1 MASAA
6 SPPVADKS
14 QDTEKAAAETLRRLY
29 VFNGGFLTQGRIR
42 RILTLAGYDITLGK
56 PSQDDLVG
64 VWGQSPTSPHGD
76 AVAGW
81 TGANVLRVEDAFLR
95 SVLPGRMGEP
105 PIGLSLDRSGVHFDP
120 ATRSDLEQ
128 ILTDN
133 PLDDAVVLTRARDGI
148 ERMKRLH
155 LSKYSGFDPAIPAP
169 DPGYVLVIDQTKG
182 DASVKASRADSNSFK
197 EMLFL
202 AQEENPGARIII
214 KTHPESRNG
223 LREGYFSGIDGE
235 GRIEVCDAPISPWA
249 LLDGAVAVY
258 TVSSQ
263 LGFEA
268 ILAGHKP
275 VVLGQ
280 PFYMG
285 WGLTDDRQPLDR
297 RQRNLTRAQLFAA
310 AMILFPIWYD
320 PYRDRLCSFETALD
334 TMEALTRAWRDDH
347 RGWTAAGMS
356 RWKRPHLRAMF
367 GAAKGITFR
376 RAPAKD
382 DTPFMAWAGR
392 MDGAAQTANAVRV
405 EDGFLRSRGLGARL
419 VPPLSLVLDRQGI
432 YYDPTGPSDLED
444 LINASEGLSQAD
456 RARAGKL
463 IARLARHRISKYN
476 TGAGAIPQGLP
487 AGRRILVVGQVEDD
501 ASVRLGAGDIRTNEA
516 LLAKARAANPAAVIL
531 YKPHPDVLAGLRKGT
546 VADPMA
552 LADVVLD
559 DVSAADAIDI
569 ADDVW
574 TITSTLGFEALL
586 RGRRVTCLGQ
596 PFYAGW
602 GLTDDRARPI
612 PRRQARPDIIA
623 LAHAALIAYPR
634 YLDPVTGLACPVEV
648 ALERLETDALPAM
661 PFRTRIASEIQD
673 LMALLGLRR

>member
-1 MASAA
+1 
-6 SPPVADKS
+6 VADKS
-14 QDTEKAAAETLRRLY
+14 PNTKRAAADDLRRLY
-29 VFNGGFLTQGRIR
+29 VFSGGFLTEGRIR

-56 PSQDDLVG
+56 PGEDDLVG
-64 VWGQSPTSPHGD
+64 VWGQSPTSPRGGK
-76 AVAGW
+76 VAEW
-81 TGANVLRVEDAFLR
+81 TGANLLRVEDAFLR

-120 ATRSDLEQ
+120 STRSDLEK
-128 ILTDN
+128 ILAED
-133 PLDDAVVLTRARDGI
+133 PLDDAAILSRARDGI

-155 LSKYSGFDPAIPAP
+155 LSKYSGFDPAIPPP
-169 DPGYVLVIDQTKG
+169 DPGYVVVIDQTKG

-214 KTHPESRNG
+214 KTHPESRHG
-223 LREGYFSGIDGE
+223 LREGYFSGMKSE
-235 GRIEVCDAPISPWA
+235 GRIDICDTPISPWT
-249 LLDGAVAVY
+249 LFEGAVAVY

-268 ILAGHKP
+268 ILAGNKP

-310 AMILFPIWYD
+310 AMILYPLWYD
-320 PYRDRLCSFETALD
+320 PYRDRLCSFECALD

-347 RGWTAAGMS
+347 RGWAALGMS
-356 RWKRPHLRAMF
+356 RWKRPHLRAIF
-367 GAAKGITFR
+367 GGAKGMNFR
-376 RAPAKD
+376 KNPPKD
-382 DTPFMAWAGR
+382 GTPLMAWAGR
-392 MDGAAQTANAVRV
+392 MDDAARAAGAVRV

-432 YYDPTGPSDLED
+432 YYDPSSRSDLED
-444 LINASEGLSQAD
+444 LINASEGLTDAA
-456 RARAGKL
+456 RARAEKL
-463 IARLARHRISKYN
+463 IARLARNRISKYN
-476 TGAGAIPQGLP
+476 TGAGALPQGLP

-501 ASVRLGAGDIRTNEA
+501 ASVRFGAGEVLTNEA
-516 LLAKARAANPAAVIL
+516 LLAKTRAANPAAVIL
-531 YKPHPDVLAGLRKGT
+531 YKPHPDVLAGLRKG
-546 VADPMA
+546 VVVDPLAHADA
-552 LADVVLD
+552 VLD
-559 DVSAADAIDI
+559 DVSAADAIDL

-586 RGRRVTCLGQ
+586 RGKRVTCLGQ

-634 YLDPVTGLACPVEV
+634 YFDPVTGMACPVEV
-648 ALERLETDALPAM
+648 ALERLESGGIPAM
-661 PFRTRIASEIQD
+661 PLKTRIASEIQD
-673 LMALLGLRR
+673 LIAMLGLRR

>member
-1 MASAA
+1 MDRRQRLEGRGCLSA
-6 SPPVADKS
+6 
-14 QDTEKAAAETLRRLY
+14 
-29 VFNGGFLTQGRIR
+29 
-42 RILTLAGYDITLGK
+42 
-56 PSQDDLVG
+56 VG
-64 VWGQSPTSPHGD
+64 I
-76 AVAGW
+76 A
-81 TGANVLRVEDAFLR
+81 
-95 SVLPGRMGEP
+95 GRMGEP

-320 PYRDRLCSFETALD
+320 P
-334 TMEALTRAWRDDH
+334 
-347 RGWTAAGMS
+347 
-356 RWKRPHLRAMF
+356 
-367 GAAKGITFR
+367 
-376 RAPAKD
+376 
-382 DTPFMAWAGR
+382 
-392 MDGAAQTANAVRV
+392 
-405 EDGFLRSRGLGARL
+405 
-419 VPPLSLVLDRQGI
+419 
-432 YYDPTGPSDLED
+432 
-444 LINASEGLSQAD
+444 
-456 RARAGKL
+456 
-463 IARLARHRISKYN
+463 
-476 TGAGAIPQGLP
+476 
-487 AGRRILVVGQVEDD
+487 
-501 ASVRLGAGDIRTNEA
+501 
-516 LLAKARAANPAAVIL
+516 
-531 YKPHPDVLAGLRKGT
+531 
-546 VADPMA
+546 
-552 LADVVLD
+552 
-559 DVSAADAIDI
+559 
-569 ADDVW
+569 
-574 TITSTLGFEALL
+574 
-586 RGRRVTCLGQ
+586 
-596 PFYAGW
+596 
-602 GLTDDRARPI
+602 
-612 PRRQARPDIIA
+612 
-623 LAHAALIAYPR
+623 
-634 YLDPVTGLACPVEV
+634 
-648 ALERLETDALPAM
+648 
-661 PFRTRIASEIQD
+661 
-673 LMALLGLRR
+673 